1 MNEEDGRGHSTSFD
15 SVKRTAPRPTPIWL
29 VMQTRRTQ
37 GRQNRAESRYHYL
50 SPCGAGKKGK
60 ASEANTYPPP
70 ANKDPHAEICIAD
83 VLRAGGSGEG
93 REARLMKIGFEP
105 RNSRAPSRGKVRKD
119 PLCEMLLGLA
129 RITRVREGH
138 QPGSDDAAL

>member
-60 ASEANTYPPP
+60 ASEANTYPPRP
-70 ANKDPHAEICIAD
+70 TKTPTQKFASRTFYAL
-83 VLRAGGSGEG
+83 VGAGRGP
-93 REARLMKIGFEP
+93 RLMKIGFEP

-129 RITRVREGH
+129 RITRMREGH